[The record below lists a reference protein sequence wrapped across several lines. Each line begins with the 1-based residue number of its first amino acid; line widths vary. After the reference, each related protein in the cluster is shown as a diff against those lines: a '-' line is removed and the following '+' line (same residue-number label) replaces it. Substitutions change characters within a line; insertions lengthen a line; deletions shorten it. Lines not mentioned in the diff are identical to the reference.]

1 MNQSEYLSLHE
12 SVCQSA
18 RQLSAAKNNDY
29 ASPDRRGDDPLRLF
43 ANFLHCERL
52 GLCTV
57 EQGIMVRVSD
67 KVARMSNLIHPDH
80 TRTVDESLDD
90 TVKDTINYLVLLL
103 AYRKANTKLNGANG
117 GLPE

>member
-57 EQGIMVRVSD
+57 EQGIMVRLSD
-67 KVARMSNLIHPDH
+67 KLARLSNLLDPAHQQA
-80 TRTVDESLDD
+80 VKDESLTD
-90 TVKDTINYLVLLL
+90 TVQDSINYLCLLL
-103 AYRKANTKLNGANG
+103 AYREAKKQ
-117 GLPE
+117 